1 MKIAGVWLQK
11 IKQDPK
17 IQHAVSEPYGLEMIL
32 AIAQSE
38 GHQVDLFLPVVEK
51 EGNIQS
57 SSEAELV
64 ERIVNFN
71 PDVVAF
77 SIYTSQ
83 YPMSSRIAAQLK
95 RRIPETIIIAGNRYP
110 TFLKER
116 IEKPFDFFVLK
127 EGEKTFSEL
136 LREIEDGKNYNR
148 VKGISFRKNG
158 HGIFTGF
165 RERVSDLDNLPYA
178 LRFDVILKQVYR
190 AISVPPLSSNPH
202 YAIMEYSRA
211 CFNHCRFCD
220 SKEFW
225 GNNVVFRSTGKVIQ
239 EMFELQQR
247 GADIFYFMD
256 LNFTADLQRAKKLC
270 EEMIKQ
276 RLNASWYCMSNIGTL
291 IGNEW
296 ILDIMKEA
304 GCYKIAWGIESTND
318 RFLAMMDKSTKGIL
332 LTNDHAQKVLQAS
345 SQKGIINQGF
355 YIIGFPWETA
365 ESIARDGEALKYMS
379 LHQLN
384 IGIFTPIPLS
394 EFFNRMIAEGY
405 EFTPDLEKYDR
416 NCLVYKHKALTPEIT
431 KSLQEKLYQDF
442 YSTPGYLG
450 RIRESSRINPDL
462 KKAFNDYFEFMG
474 KDIIIK

>member
-1 MKIAGVWLQK
+1 MKIAGVWPQK
-11 IKQDPK
+11 ITQDPK

-38 GHQVDLFLPVVEK
+38 GHQVDLFLPVVEN

-57 SSEAELV
+57 SSEAELI

-77 SIYTSQ
+77 SMYTSQ

-95 RRIPETIIIAGNRYP
+95 IRIPKTIIIAGNRYP
-110 TFLKER
+110 TFLKEG
-116 IEKPFDFFVLK
+116 IKKPFDFFVIK
-127 EGEKTFSEL
+127 EGEVTFLQL
-136 LREIEDGKNYNR
+136 LREIENGKNYHR
-148 VKGISFRKNG
+148 VKGISYRKNG

-165 RERVSDLDNLPYA
+165 RKRVTDLDNLPDA
-178 LRFDVILKQVYR
+178 LRFDIILNQVYR
-190 AISVPPLSSNPH
+190 AISVPPLSSSPS

-225 GNNVVFRSTGKVIQ
+225 GNNVIFRSTGKVIQ

-256 LNFTADLQRAKKLC
+256 LNFTADLHKARKLC
-270 EEMIKQ
+270 EKMIKQ
-276 RLNASWYCMSNIGTL
+276 RQNASWYCMSNIGTV

-296 ILDIMKEA
+296 ILDMMKEA

-332 LTNDHAQKVLQAS
+332 LTNDHAHKVLEAS
-345 SQKGIINQGF
+345 LQRGIINQGF

-365 ESIARDGEALKYMS
+365 ESITRDGEALKYMP

-394 EFFNRMIAEGY
+394 EFFNQMIAEGY

-416 NCLVYKHKALTPEIT
+416 NCLVYKHKNLTHKNI

-442 YSTPGYLG
+442 YSIPEYIA
-450 RIRESSRINPDL
+450 RIKGSSRINPSL
-462 KKAFNDYFEFMG
+462 KKAFNDYFEFMSN
-474 KDIIIK
+474 DIKIR